1 MSTLL
6 LVHGLVG
13 CVDALS
19 DLSDSCGITGACR
32 FSQRRRW
39 LLEVYRRLLFLWV
52 LEWNVAQKDKHLIW
66 RNEIIAIEVKP
77 RNNLQNLI

>member
-19 DLSDSCGITGACR
+19 DLSDGCRITGACC

-39 LLEVYRRLLFLWV
+39 LLKLYRRLLFLWV
-52 LEWNVAQKDKHLIW
+52 LEWNVAQKDEDLIW

-77 RNNLQNLI
+77 TNNLQNLI